1 MAKKKD
7 SNASPKPKGDQAS
20 SADDKATQV
29 RNERMLSQIENMQ
42 KALAGS
48 SGNAKPFTKPT
59 KRRGRGLSESDFLTG
74 NDSSEKEK
82 PMTAGRYRRESKAS
96 SAASRQRNADLQDI
110 IYDYD
115 LRDHPER
122 DAIAQ
127 EIYNTQQGISD
138 TTDDSEEAQV
148 AREIGDTEGIET
160 PQGLPGRYDESIG
173 DTEAEDLEPGQRSAG
188 IIESAMGTGF
198 GSANVSLEGGS
209 SSSKDEPARRRPSR
223 NTELALGM
231 GRPRGPMEADPN
243 DYWTGREAPTSVE
256 HAQALLEASMRD
268 QALWR
273 DPKNDPRD
281 LVNFGSADPDLPRSS
296 VAEGTES
303 VGKVNKPIR
312 EENKMRLYVAR
323 LEDAIKTGKFG
334 PTTGGTRGTK
344 VIPEV
349 GAVPIQRLPQEEGGL
364 DEKTKDLLLSNQSG
378 AILRRGEDAGV
389 SRAVKGTFD
398 IPAQVRV
405 QVPAVAD
412 TQARDKDGNLLT
424 NKDGTPKMQGA
435 QPARI
440 IRTTRDVA
448 DRILARTEGA
458 TELDPEHGMVQG
470 PNGEVSSRERALE
483 LRENPETGET
493 ELANPLQNVLPTIT
507 DANGVTRPNPAYPV
521 RSEKGVPLQK
531 TEEEE
536 NAYRMQLGDQLVSK
550 SSGKERPLSLTYIKG
565 EGRKRYRKR
574 QVRADYKGPVLQ
586 ETVAGIGP
594 VYGAI
599 RANLAGGQFDQG
611 TGQTTD
617 PNTGRRINIGEGTEA
632 GDITETM
639 IQIGGS
645 EDVKNAQIAEVSQ
658 TSDLRD
664 ETPAGNLDRARR
676 GRLQSLNTGKNV
688 PVLIAYD
695 KDGKPLTNKRV
706 DTVVGATSSVQ
717 SERGSKERRRVSIE
731 DTANMF
737 GGPALTDTVP
747 VMVKD
752 DKGKPTDVPLEN
764 KDYKPESPRR
774 IVTTERT
781 RQPYDILKR
790 IVNPVTKKR
799 EAYRVSDMNAE
810 TAGRSRTSSRM
821 RILRLNQMMN
831 RGLTNQPAPGADP
844 TVRSSIGT
852 GSEFLR
858 ENSMNP
864 IYDPEFAAR
873 VGTPE
878 EVRARGIPTRAPKFT
893 SAPTLL
899 SPQWQKFG
907 EEAAAKRKTEATTRE
922 ANRAGLLEDA
932 APKKVTK
939 AQLAPSL
946 TPGAPAPKAPK
957 AGAKSRTETEAGYD
971 TIDFALSHAAL
982 ATGNYP
988 VLNRDGNF
996 TDSDGEHTFKRAP
1009 VMDSGK
1015 AHELISSM
1023 YGADIDQI
1031 TADQTQQFLP
1041 HHKWGGEEPGYV
1053 PSNRLGFTS
1062 RSAPTFDRNTGNWS
1076 QTITEHTTNPY
1087 FEGRGMGFGLEAKDV
1102 GSSTHFSRIAG
1113 SSSGTAQF
1121 SPEGAP
1127 LRNAAAEAEQ
1137 RANNARRAD
1146 QLIAERRA
1154 RLNVQPEKP
1163 KGARTARNAQKANRK
1178 VMAAN
1183 ATQQPATTTP
1193 TTGGV
1198 VNGAQFTTPDQPT
1211 NL

>member
-59 KRRGRGLSESDFLTG
+59 KRRGRGISEAGFLTG
-74 NDSSEKEK
+74 DDSAEK
-82 PMTAGRYRRESKAS
+82 PMTEARYRRESKAS

-110 IYDYD
+110 IHDYD
-115 LRDHPER
+115 LRDNPDR
-122 DAIAQ
+122 DSLAQ
-127 EIYNTQQGISD
+127 EIYNTQRGISGNA
-138 TTDDSEEAQV
+138 DDSEEAQV
-148 AREIGDTEGIET
+148 AREIGDTEGVEV

-188 IIESAMGTGF
+188 IIESSMGTGF
-198 GSANVSLEGGS
+198 GSANVRLEGGS

-268 QALWR
+268 QASWR
-273 DPKNDPRD
+273 DPKGDPRD

-334 PTTGGTRGTK
+334 PATGGTRGT
-344 VIPEV
+344 VPIAGV
-349 GAVPIQRLPQEEGGL
+349 GPVPIQRLPKEEGGL
-364 DEKTKDLLLSNQSG
+364 DEETKDLLLSNQSG

-435 QPARI
+435 QPART

-470 PNGEVSSRERALE
+470 PNGEVSSRDQALALKVNE
-483 LRENPETGET
+483 ETGEQ
-493 ELANPLQNVLPTIT
+493 ELANPLKDVLPTIT
-507 DANGVTRPNPAYPV
+507 DANGVARPNPAYPV
-521 RSEKGVPLQK
+521 RSEKGVPVQK
-531 TEEEE
+531 TEQEE
-536 NAYRMQLGDQLVSK
+536 NDYRMQLGDQLVSK
-550 SSGKERPLSLTYIKG
+550 TSGKQRPLSLAYIKG
-565 EGRKRYRKR
+565 EGRRRYRKR
-574 QVRADYKGPVLQ
+574 QVRADYKGPVQQ

-594 VYGAI
+594 VYGNI

-632 GDITETM
+632 GDITELM
-639 IQIGGS
+639 MQISGS
-645 EDVKNAQIAEVSQ
+645 EDVKNAQIAQVSQ

-695 KDGKPLTNKRV
+695 KDGKPLPNKRV

-717 SERGSKERRRVSIE
+717 SVRGSKERRRVSIE

-747 VMVKD
+747 VMEKD
-752 DKGKPTDVPLEN
+752 DEGNRTDVPLEN
-764 KDYKPESPRR
+764 RDYPADSPRR

-790 IVNPVTKKR
+790 VVNPVTKKR

-831 RGLTNQPAPGADP
+831 RGVTNQPAPGADP

-864 IYDPEFAAR
+864 IYDPEFTER

-878 EVRARGIPTRAPKFT
+878 EVRARGVPTRAPKFT

-907 EEAAAKRKTEATTRE
+907 EEAAAKRKTEATTWE
-922 ANRAGLLEDA
+922 SDRAGILEDA
-932 APKKVTK
+932 APKQVTK

-971 TIDFALSHAAL
+971 TAGLAQGYAAIENM
-982 ATGNYP
+982 TSKMGSN
-988 VLNRDGNF
+988 
-996 TDSDGEHTFKRAP
+996 
-1009 VMDSGK
+1009 K
-1015 AHELISSM
+1015 AHDLISSM
-1023 YGADIDQI
+1023 YGADIDQV
-1031 TADQTQQFLP
+1031 TADQTDKYVP
-1041 HHKWGGEEPGYV
+1041 HNKWGGEDPGYL
-1053 PSNRLGFTS
+1053 PSYKYSTS
-1062 RSAPTFDRNTGNWS
+1062 KLEEPTFDRNTGNWS
-1076 QTITEHTTNPY
+1076 QTETVNSINPY
-1087 FEGRGMGFGLEAKDV
+1087 FEGRGAGGGLRAKDV
-1102 GSSTHFSRIAG
+1102 GGSIRFSRVAG

-1127 LRNAAAEAEQ
+1127 LRNAAAESEQ
-1137 RANNARRAD
+1137 LANNARRAD
-1146 QLIAERRA
+1146 QLVADRRA
-1154 RLNVQPEKP
+1154 SLRVKPEKP

-1183 ATQQPATTTP
+1183 ATQQPAATTP